1 MAHVVVKFL
10 KRDMNFLRRACVY
23 SSQTKH
29 SGYIYRCISSDSDST
44 IIAEEK
50 DSNLNVENDEETAA
64 RDISR
69 MPKKYRDRM
78 KSVMNPPEK
87 PDWYTD
93 MFQSIAYK
101 RKLYGKYGRKSGLD
115 PGILWP
121 SKEEVEEQIE
131 FEKEWEPTLDEM
143 LKSLEEE
150 RVLDEKDR
158 EIKYDDL
165 TIC

>member
-10 KRDMNFLRRACVY
+10 KRDNINFMRCACVY
-23 SSQTKH
+23 SSRPKQFT
-29 SGYIYRCISSDSDST
+29 YIYRCLST
-44 IIAEEK
+44 DPTTTTEEK
-50 DSNLNVENDEETAA
+50 DSLNVENDDEMAA

-87 PDWYTD
+87 QDWYTD
-93 MFQSIAYK
+93 MFRSIDYK
-101 RKLYGKYGRKSGLD
+101 RKLYGKFGRKSRLD

-121 SKEEVEEQIE
+121 SKEQVEEQVE

-150 RVLDEKDR
+150 RVLDEKERD
-158 EIKYDDL
+158 IKYGDFFAL
-165 TIC
+165 C